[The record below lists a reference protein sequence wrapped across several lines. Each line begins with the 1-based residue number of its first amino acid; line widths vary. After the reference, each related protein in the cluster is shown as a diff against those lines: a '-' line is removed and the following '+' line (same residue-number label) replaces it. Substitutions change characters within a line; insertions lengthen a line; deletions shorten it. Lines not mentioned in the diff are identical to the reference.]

1 MPLPERTYDV
11 EVPRSR
17 RYLVGFTPHDLAHY
31 FTDVL
36 VIGGGLAG
44 VRAALEVQP
53 PLRVTIVTKDSLR
66 ESASTRAQGG
76 IASVLGPEDR
86 FQSHIEDTLAA
97 GKGLCEQE
105 IVEMVVR
112 EGPARVQELVA
123 WGTRFDRVGDRLA
136 LTREG
141 GHTWP
146 RVVHALGDATGKEVM
161 RAVIARLRER
171 PNVRVHEHCFTL
183 DLLTVDGVCR
193 GALIWDERRGFAA
206 VWAKATILATG
217 GAGRLYRETTNPK
230 VATGDGFAMAF
241 RAGCTLRDLEF
252 VQFHPTAL
260 YIAGSARHLITEAVR
275 GEGAYLRDVNGYRF
289 MSEYHPNAE
298 LASRDDVSRAIT
310 RQMEKT
316 QHPCVYLDLRH
327 LDASFVRNRFPGLCS
342 ICAEF
347 GLDPTRDLIPV
358 RPAAHY
364 TIGGVKID
372 ADSRTDLE
380 GLWACGEVTSSG
392 LHGANRL
399 ASNSLLEGLVFG
411 ARAGA
416 DAARAVRRTQEILT
430 VERIE
435 SGHYKVAD
443 ASYDVRD
450 LTNSV
455 QSLMTRSVG
464 IERRGPELRQAIGQ
478 LEFWTRFVFDVEFQ
492 GPAGWELQNIL
503 TIGGLI
509 ARSALVRE
517 ESRGCHYRSDFPDT
531 DDSHWRCHLSVR
543 PIWCGHER

>member
-1 MPLPERTYDV
+1 MALPEKRYSL
-11 EVPRSR
+11 EIPGRR
-17 RYLVGFTPHDLAHY
+17 RYLVGFTPHELAHY

-44 VRAALEVQP
+44 VRAALEVGA
-53 PLRVTIVTKDSLR
+53 PLHVTIVTKEGLS

-76 IASVLGPEDR
+76 IASVLGPEDE

-97 GKGLCEQE
+97 GKGLCEPE

-112 EGPARVQELVA
+112 EGPRRVQELVE
-123 WGTRFDRVGDRLA
+123 WGTRFDRIGDRLA

-141 GHTWP
+141 GHTRA

-161 RAVIARLRER
+161 RAVIAKLREQT
-171 PNVRVHEHCFTL
+171 NVRVFEHCFTL

-193 GALIWDERRGFAA
+193 GALVWDSRRGFGAI
-206 VWAKATILATG
+206 WANATVLATG
-217 GAGRLYRETTNPK
+217 GAGRLYRETTNPA
-230 VATGDGFAMAF
+230 VATGDGIAMGF
-241 RAGCTLRDLEF
+241 RAGCTVRDIEF

-275 GEGAYLRDVNGYRF
+275 GEGAYLRDVHGYRF
-289 MSEYHPNAE
+289 MPDYHPAAE
-298 LASRDDVSRAIT
+298 LAPRDDVARAIT
-310 RQMEKT
+310 RQMQKT

-327 LDASFVRNRFPGLCS
+327 LDPDYVRSRFPGLCS
-342 ICAEF
+342 ICAQF

-364 TIGGVKID
+364 TIGGVKVD
-372 ADSRTDLE
+372 ADARTDVEL
-380 GLWACGEVTSSG
+380 LWACGEVTSSG

-416 DAARAVRRTQEILT
+416 AAARAAAQNRRGLY
-430 VERIE
+430 VELVEAER
-435 SGHYKVAD
+435 GKVAD
-443 ASYDVRD
+443 ARLDVKD

-455 QSLMTRSVG
+455 QSLMTRNVG
-464 IERRGPELRQAIGQ
+464 IERTGEGLRAAIDQ
-478 LEFWTRFVFDVEFQ
+478 FDFWIRFVFDAEFQ
-492 GPAGWELQNIL
+492 DPAGWELQNLL
-503 TIGGLI
+503 TVGALV
-509 ARSALVRE
+509 ARSALIRE
-517 ESRGCHYRSDFPDT
+517 ESRGCHFRADFPDT
-531 DDSHWRCHLSVR
+531 DDEHWRCHLAAVPLR
-543 PIWCGHER
+543 G